1 MDVTRE
7 ELMQAIADMRQ
18 SLEEKVQITLGR
30 LNQIEKDYHED
41 RDRLMAEIAET
52 NRKLVEQLNEFKKKF
67 EEEQAFRR
75 KQEAEMN
82 ERLAKHEQYVKERF
96 EREKVLFFSCF
107 IY

>member
-1 MDVTRE
+1 
-7 ELMQAIADMRQ
+7 MQAIADMRQ
-18 SLEEKVQITLGR
+18 SLEEKVQITLDR

-96 EREKVLFFSCF
+96 EREKVFFF
-107 IY
+107 FMFYLLKIV